1 MVVRILVPISTGKDS
16 QAALQLACEEHP
28 LEDIRGLFCNTQ
40 WEHPK
45 SYAHL
50 EFLRQRYKVRI
61 DEVCAGSVPE
71 KVEHYGRWPGGGAR
85 HCTDE
90 LKIKPTKLYCAAL
103 AQEQGCGFEVWYGMR
118 SAESNARKKRYA
130 GKVCDELYA
139 PHEVI
144 PSKYP
149 KYLAAMGVMFRLCIL
164 HWSALDVL
172 EYLDGSENPL
182 YADGFPR
189 VGCFPCG
196 AAGDDVKELAFSY
209 DEFGAQQRERCKD
222 IGIRIGKSIFT
233 SKGGHARNPDMGPRV
248 IKKSKKGRLDVTP
261 CELVCGG
268 A

>member
-1 MVVRILVPISTGKDS
+1 MSLVKVLVPTSTGKDS
-16 QAALQLACEEHP
+16 QAALQLACDTFPRHE
-28 LEDIRGLFCNTQ
+28 IRGLFCNTQ

-50 EFLRQRYKVRI
+50 EFLRQRYGVRI
-61 DEVCAGSVPE
+61 DEVSAGSVPE
-71 KVEHYGRWPGGGAR
+71 KVERYGRWPGGGAR

-90 LKIKPTKLYCAAL
+90 LKIKPTKLYCKAL
-103 AQEQGCGFEVWYGMR
+103 AEAQGCGFEVWYGMR
-118 SAESNARKKRYA
+118 SGESPERAVRYA

-149 KYLAAMGVMFRLCIL
+149 KYLAKLGVMFRLCIL
-164 HWSALDVL
+164 HWSTLDVL
-172 EYLDGSENPL
+172 EFLDGSENPL

-196 AAGDDVKELAFSY
+196 AAGDEVKERAFAY
-209 DEFGAQQRERCKD
+209 DEFGAQQRTRCKE

-248 IKKSKKGRLDVTP
+248 IRSKKGGAICALH
-261 CELVCGG
+261 CEFT
-268 A
+268 